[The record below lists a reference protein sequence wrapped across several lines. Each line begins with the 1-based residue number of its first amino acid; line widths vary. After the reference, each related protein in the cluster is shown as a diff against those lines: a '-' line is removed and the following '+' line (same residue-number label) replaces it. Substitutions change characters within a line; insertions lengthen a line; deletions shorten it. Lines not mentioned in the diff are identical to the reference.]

1 MDDKAGFRHNQ
12 EAGEGGTDGS
22 RRMSDTDDE
31 RDDEAKEPTKAN
43 PKADRTDRLA
53 DALERVAFKIHD
65 FGNWLMGF
73 LR

>member
-1 MDDKAGFRHNQ
+1 
-12 EAGEGGTDGS
+12 
-22 RRMSDTDDE
+22 MSDLDDE
-31 RDDEAKEPTKAN
+31 DGDEAKEPAKAN